1 MRRLSTPVHTRR
13 AFLGAAATLS
23 AGAVTGAT
31 HTASAAPSGAPSPA
45 SGTLTDLDVFET
57 KLTRYARLVRRFTT
71 PWGETVDDWYPAFQ
85 AAIVDLEA
93 HGGGRLVVPGGR
105 KYPISASVAF
115 DLPAVVVELQRGSY
129 VEKVGTPDVFLGAPL
144 GFYGNAKPGEPIEN
158 RIQREFAALIGPGAV
173 GYPGQHVDLFPH
185 ENGCGFS
192 YIKTVLVDG
201 IKVPYAPGKP
211 LTAQFGCN
219 RVTFRNTICG
229 PSGQNDSERAWP
241 GQSAIVIQGSWAPSR
256 RPPEWP
262 LFGEIVVENNRIGPS
277 VRGVYIEFV
286 RNLRLVGNSF
296 GETWGGGIQLA
307 VLERATLAHNVLDEI
322 STGVQKNGYE
332 YHAVRTPALISNVLR
347 GHAHKHAV
355 LSGQLPQYGIPAGV
369 IKARDNHLALGTD
382 TLFAGEP
389 EWDVR

>member
-1 MRRLSTPVHTRR
+1 MRRVTTPAHTRR
-13 AFLGAAATLS
+13 AFLGAAATLV
-23 AGAVTGAT
+23 AGAATGST
-31 HTASAAPSGAPSPA
+31 SMASAAPAGTPS
-45 SGTLTDLDVFET
+45 SSSSMLTDLDVFET
-57 KLTRYARLVRRFTT
+57 RLTRYARLVRRFTT

-85 AAIVDLEA
+85 AAAADLAA

-173 GYPGQHVDLFPH
+173 GYPGKYVDLFPH

-201 IKVPYAPGKP
+201 IRVPYAPGKP

-219 RVTFRNTICG
+219 NVTFRNTICG
-229 PSGQNDSERAWP
+229 PSGQNDAERTWP
-241 GQSAIVIQGSWAPSR
+241 GQSAIVIQGTWAPSR

-286 RNLRLVGNSF
+286 RHLRLAGNRF

-307 VLERATLAHNVLDEI
+307 VLERASLVDNVLTEI
-322 STGVQKNGYE
+322 STGVQRSGYE
-332 YHAVRTPALISNVLR
+332 YHAVRRPTLISNVLR

-369 IKARDNHLALGTD
+369 IRARHNDLALGTD

-389 EWDVR
+389 VWDVR